1 MAKTKF
7 SAEFTVKAHQ
17 MILKGLEPKQIQ
29 KRMSLTRREWA
40 MLSGQKL
47 FHELIRKTPM
57 DYIKDLEKELFRL
70 IGIYKV
76 STPVEREKM
85 NPKIQ
90 EMTKAYAEFV
100 L

>member
-7 SAEFTVKAHQ
+7 STELTFQAHQ
-17 MILKGLEPKQIQ
+17 MIMKGLEPKHIQ
-29 KRMSLTRREWA
+29 KRLNLTRRDWA

-47 FHELIRKTPM
+47 FHELIRKTPR

-70 IGIYKV
+70 IDVYKA
-76 STPVEREKM
+76 STPVERDKI
-85 NPKIQ
+85 NPKIE
-90 EMTKAYAEFV
+90 EMTEAYADFV